1 MSTAPLEISVEDLAA
16 QRAAGGDLVVLDVRE
31 PWEVATVALPGTL
44 NIPMKDVPAR
54 AADIPKD
61 RPLVVMCHHG
71 GRSRQVTGWLRENGF
86 ALASNLSGGINA
98 WATRVDPGMA
108 KY

>member
-16 QRAAGGDLVVLDVRE
+16 KRAAGGDFVVLDVRE

-54 AADIPKD
+54 VGDIPRD

-86 ALASNLSGGINA
+86 AQASNLSGGINA